1 MIPAGAAPSIIA
13 TAQGNPA
20 PAQARPHPGRY
31 ILEQAVPSDDAALRN
46 LVRSTPMDG
55 PMRLSL
61 EREPDFFRAAKIGN
75 IATEVIVGREV
86 DGGRVVST
94 ASRAIRRAYVDGS
107 EQSLGYLS
115 SLRILK
121 DAAGSTLLARGYRY
135 LRELHDDARAPYYIT
150 TILEGN
156 RAAENILTSER
167 AGLPAY
173 VPFGRLRTYLVP
185 LYRRARRMARGSVAR
200 CAVSADVSPALE
212 CLTQFNAGLQFAPVY
227 KPEDL
232 GAGSHMLCGL
242 SAGALYLHCRGETID
257 GTLAVWDQQRFKQAV
272 VSGYSPWLAALRP
285 FLAFGSHFGLAP
297 RLPAAG
303 HTLPCL
309 YAALLSSRDS
319 NQGVFEEL
327 FETVV
332 AERSQAGF
340 AYLLL
345 GLSDRHPFCEV
356 VERRA
361 AMKIVST
368 IYLVYWRDRAPDRL
382 PSRER
387 IPHLE
392 VATL

>member
-1 MIPAGAAPSIIA
+1 
-13 TAQGNPA
+13 
-20 PAQARPHPGRY
+20 
-31 ILEQAVPSDDAALRN
+31 
-46 LVRSTPMDG
+46 
-55 PMRLSL
+55 MRLSL
-61 EREPDFFRAAKIGN
+61 AREPDFFRAAEIGN
-75 IATEVIVGREV
+75 IATEVIVGRDV

-94 ASRAIRRAYVDGS
+94 ASRAIRSAYVDGF
-107 EQSLGYLS
+107 EQSMGYLS

-135 LRELHDDARAPYYIT
+135 LRELHNDARAPYYVT

-156 RAAENILTSER
+156 RAAEKILTSER
-167 AGLPAY
+167 ANLPAY
-173 VPFGRLRTYLVP
+173 IPFGRLHTYMVP
-185 LYRRARRMARGSVAR
+185 LYRRAGRIARSSVTH
-200 CAVSADVSPALE
+200 CTVSVDLPPAFE
-212 CLTQFNAGLQFAPVY
+212 CLNQFNAGLQFAPVY
-227 KPEDL
+227 RPGDL
-232 GAGSHMLCGL
+232 GTDSHMLPGL
-242 SAGALYLHCRGETID
+242 SASDLYLHRDGETID
-257 GTLAVWDQQRFKQAV
+257 GTLAVWNQHRFKQAV

-285 FLAFGSHFGLAP
+285 FLAFGSRFGLAP
-297 RLPAAG
+297 RLPATG

-309 YAALLSSRDS
+309 YAALVSSRDS
-319 NQGVFEEL
+319 NQEIFEEL

-332 AERSQAGF
+332 AERSQTGF

-356 VERRA
+356 VKRRA

-368 IYLVYWRDRAPDRL
+368 IYLVYWRDCAPDQL

>member
-1 MIPAGAAPSIIA
+1 MIPAGAASSLVA
-13 TAQGNPA
+13 TAQDNPA
-20 PAQARPHPGRY
+20 PPQARPVRY

-46 LVRSTPMDG
+46 LLRSTPMDG

-61 EREPDFFRAAKIGN
+61 EREPDFFRAAEIGN
-75 IATEVIVGREV
+75 IATEIIVGREV
-86 DGGRVVST
+86 DSGRVVST
-94 ASRAIRRAYVDGS
+94 ASRAIRGAFVDGF

-121 DAAGSTLLARGYRY
+121 DAAGSTLLARGYRH
-135 LRELHDDARAPYYIT
+135 LRTLHNDARVPYYIT

-156 RAAENILTSER
+156 RAAEKILTSER
-167 AGLPAY
+167 ASLPAY
-173 VPFGRLRTYLVP
+173 IPFGRLHTYMVP
-185 LYRRARRMARGSVAR
+185 LYRRARQIALSKVTR
-200 CAVSADVSPALE
+200 CAVSADLFPAFK
-212 CLTQFNAGLQFAPVY
+212 CLNQFNAGLQFAPVY
-227 KPEDL
+227 KPEEF
-232 GAGSHMLCGL
+232 GTGSRLLPGL
-242 SAGALYLHCRGETID
+242 SASDLYLHRCGETID
-257 GTLAVWDQQRFKQAV
+257 GTLAVWDQHQFKQAV
-272 VSGYSPWLAALRP
+272 VTGYSPWLAALRP

-309 YAALLSSRDS
+309 YAALLSSHDS
-319 NQGVFEEL
+319 NQEIFEEL
-327 FETVV
+327 LETVV

-368 IYLVYWRDRAPDRL
+368 IYLVYWRDSAPDRL
-382 PSRER
+382 PSSER

-392 VATL
+392 IATL

>member
-1 MIPAGAAPSIIA
+1 
-13 TAQGNPA
+13 
-20 PAQARPHPGRY
+20 
-31 ILEQAVPSDDAALRN
+31 
-46 LVRSTPMDG
+46 MDG

-61 EREPDFFRAAKIGN
+61 EREPDFFRAAEIGN
-75 IATEVIVGREV
+75 IATEVIVGREA

-94 ASRAIRRAYVDGS
+94 ASRAMRRAYVDGF
-107 EQSLGYLS
+107 EQPLGYLS
-115 SLRILK
+115 SLRILR

-135 LRELHDDARAPYYIT
+135 LRELHGDGQTPYYIT

-156 RAAENILTSER
+156 RGAEKILTSER

-173 VPFGRLRTYLVP
+173 VPFGRLHTYLVP
-185 LYRRARRMARGSVAR
+185 LYRSARRRSRGSVAR
-200 CAVSADVSPALE
+200 CAVSADLSPALE
-212 CLTQFNAGLQFAPVY
+212 SLNQFNAGLQFAPVY
-227 KPEDL
+227 RSEDF
-232 GAGSHMLCGL
+232 GIGSRMLPGL
-242 SAGALYLHCRGETID
+242 SASDLYLHRRGETID
-257 GTLAVWDQQRFKQAV
+257 GTLAVWDQQQFKQEV

-285 FLAFGSHFGLAP
+285 FLVFGSRFGFAP

-309 YAALLSSRDS
+309 YAALLSSRHS
-319 NQGVFEEL
+319 NQEIFEEL

-356 VERRA
+356 VARRA
-361 AMKIVST
+361 PMKIVST
-368 IYLVYWRDRAPDRL
+368 IYLVYWRDCAPDRL

>member
-1 MIPAGAAPSIIA
+1 MIPASATPSLI
-13 TAQGNPA
+13 A
-20 PAQARPHPGRY
+20 PARARLHPGRY
-31 ILEQAVPSDDAALRN
+31 ILEHALPSDDAALRA
-46 LVRSTPMDG
+46 LLRATPMDG

-61 EREPDFFRAAKIGN
+61 EREPDFFRAAEIGN

-94 ASRAIRRAYVDGS
+94 ASRAMRRAYVDGF

-115 SLRILK
+115 SLRIRK

-135 LRELHDDARAPYYIT
+135 LRELHGDGQTPYYIT
-150 TILEGN
+150 TILDGN
-156 RAAENILTSER
+156 RAAEKILTSER

-173 VPFGRLRTYLVP
+173 IPFGRLHTYLVP
-185 LYRRARRMARGSVAR
+185 LYRRARREARSSVTR
-200 CAVSADVSPALE
+200 CADSAGLPAALD
-212 CLTQFNAGLQFAPVY
+212 CLNQFNAGLQFAPVY
-227 KPEDL
+227 RPEDFV
-232 GAGSHMLCGL
+232 ASSRMLPGL
-242 SAGALYLHCRGETID
+242 SAGDLYLHRRGETID
-257 GTLAVWDQQRFKQAV
+257 GTLAVWDQQPFKQEV
-272 VSGYSPWLAALRP
+272 VSGYAPWLAALRP
-285 FLAFGSHFGLAP
+285 FLAIGSRFGLAP

-303 HTLPCL
+303 HSLPCL
-309 YAALLSSRDS
+309 YAALVSSRDAK
-319 NQGVFEEL
+319 QAIFEEL
-327 FETVV
+327 LETVI
-332 AERSQAGF
+332 AERSQTGF

-368 IYLVYWRDRAPDRL
+368 IYLVYWRDCAPEQL

-392 VATL
+392 IGTL